1 MTSSSSGP
9 TVDASAGW
17 PETESELPGGPAE
30 PSALRASTRTVER
43 ALALLSVVITASPI
57 SLTECARRTALPTST
72 ALRLLRTLEAA
83 GFVSRDDEGAF
94 LAGPRMIQLGA
105 TAVGRHE
112 LTRLAAPGLD
122 RIVAATG
129 ESAYLAVRGV
139 GATALYVAQ
148 AEGTHAIRHTSW
160 VGRSVPMEGLA
171 VGRVLCGDVPVEG
184 YVAERDLLEPDV
196 TAIVAPISYPGGII
210 GALSVLGPT
219 YRIDDAAMHRY
230 GATVAAESARISARL
245 GAREEDLA

>member
-1 MTSSSSGP
+1 
-9 TVDASAGW
+9 
-17 PETESELPGGPAE
+17 
-30 PSALRASTRTVER
+30 
-43 ALALLSVVITASPI
+43 
-57 SLTECARRTALPTST
+57 
-72 ALRLLRTLEAA
+72 
-83 GFVSRDDEGAF
+83 
-94 LAGPRMIQLGA
+94 MIQLGA

-112 LTRLAAPGLD
+112 LIRLATPALD

-160 VGRSVPMEGLA
+160 VGRSVPTEGLA
-171 VGRVLCGDVPVEG
+171 VGRVFLGDVPAEG
-184 YVAERDLLEPDV
+184 YVAERDRLEPDV
-196 TAIVAPISYPGGII
+196 TAIVAPITYPGGII

-230 GATVAAESARISARL
+230 GAAVASEGARISVRL
-245 GAREEDLA
+245 GALEEDLA

>member
-9 TVDASAGW
+9 TLDASV
-17 PETESELPGGPAE
+17 LPG
-30 PSALRASTRTVER
+30 STRTVDR
-43 ALALLSVVITASPI
+43 ALALLSVVMTDSPI
-57 SLTECARRTALPTST
+57 SLTECARRTTLPTST
-72 ALRLLRTLEAA
+72 ALRLLRTLESA
-83 GFVSRDDEGAF
+83 GFVSRDVEGVF

-112 LTRLAAPGLD
+112 LTRLAGPGLD

-160 VGRSVPMEGLA
+160 VGRSVPTEGLA
-171 VGRVLCGDVPVEG
+171 VGRVLCGDVPADG
-184 YVAERDLLEPDV
+184 YVAERDRLEPDV
-196 TAIVAPISYPGGII
+196 TAIVAPITYPGGII

-230 GATVAAESARISARL
+230 GATVAAEGARISVRL
-245 GAREEDLA
+245 GALKEDLA

>member
-1 MTSSSSGP
+1 MAPTSP
-9 TVDASAGW
+9 EPALDCSA
-17 PETESELPGGPAE
+17 
-30 PSALRASTRTVER
+30 ALRGSTRTVDR
-43 ALALLSVVITASPI
+43 ALALLSVVMTDSPI
-57 SLTECARRTALPTST
+57 SLTECARRAALPTST
-72 ALRLLRTLEAA
+72 ALRLLRTLESA

-112 LTRLAAPGLD
+112 LIRLATPALD

-160 VGRSVPMEGLA
+160 VGRSVPTEGLA
-171 VGRVLCGDVPVEG
+171 VGRVFLGDVPAEG
-184 YVAERDLLEPDV
+184 YVAERDRLEPDV
-196 TAIVAPISYPGGII
+196 TAIVAPITYPGGII

-230 GATVAAESARISARL
+230 GAAVASEGARISVRL
-245 GAREEDLA
+245 GALEEDLA